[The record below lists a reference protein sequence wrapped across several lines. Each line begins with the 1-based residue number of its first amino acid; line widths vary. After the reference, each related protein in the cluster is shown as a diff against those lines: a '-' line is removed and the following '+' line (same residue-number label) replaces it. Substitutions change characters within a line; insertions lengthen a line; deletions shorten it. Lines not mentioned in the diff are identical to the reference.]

1 MFDTSWLIV
10 DVTPPGMNGLQL
22 QGQLEA
28 TGCRI
33 PIVFI
38 RAYEESRK
46 GRYGDDMIIPG
57 VCYGKGRSSFVD

>member
-10 DVTPPGMNGLQL
+10 DVTLPGMYGLQL

-38 RAYEESRK
+38 TAYEDKESRQRAMHA
-46 GRYGDDMIIPG
+46 GA
-57 VCYGKGRSSFVD
+57 VAF